1 MTKYPD
7 NNPKSQFGIKKPSLS
22 YVPASALYYLGQAM
36 EFGALYAGD
45 GNGYG
50 PFNWRGV
57 GVTVAASVYHDA
69 RLRHDFSWYDG
80 REELAPDSLAH
91 HLGHSMACDAILLD
105 ALICGNLLDD
115 RPPTRGNLKA
125 VFNDITAN
133 KAQLAA
139 MRAKAEAG
147 A

>member
-7 NNPKSQFGIKKPSLS
+7 NNPKSQFGIKKPSLV

-50 PFNWRGV
+50 PFNWRGP
-57 GVTVAASVYHDA
+57 GVTVAASVYIDA
-69 RLRHDFSWYDG
+69 KMRHTWSWYDG
-80 REELAPDSLAH
+80 KEELAPDSLAH
-91 HLGHSMACDAILLD
+91 HLGHSMACDAIILD
-105 ALICGNLLDD
+105 ALISGNLKDD
-115 RPPTRGNLKA
+115 RPPTMGNLA
-125 VFNDITAN
+125 GAFHDITQN
-133 KAQLAA
+133 KAQFAA